1 MKSNDHITLA
11 HGSGGLQSHRLIR
24 ELFLEYF
31 GNEFLNPLEDGAI
44 LHTNA
49 DKLVFTT
56 DSHVVKPLFF
66 PGGDIGKLA
75 ISGTVNDL
83 AVCGAIPRWI
93 SCGMIIEEGFAIYD
107 LEKIVISMRK
117 TADAADVQIVT
128 GDTKV
133 VEKGNADGI
142 YINTAGIGTL
152 IEGVDL
158 GVHQILPGDSVI
170 INGYIGDHGAAI
182 IRAREEFP
190 VSFDIESDCRPLN
203 RETIALL
210 SKLDGIRIMRD
221 PTRGGVATTLNEFVS
236 GQAFG
241 IQIDENRLPIRPVVQ
256 GLCEPLGFDPLHLAN
271 EGKILI
277 IIDPNEAQSALE
289 ILQSILGNRE
299 SRVIGQVI
307 EEPTGKVIL
316 KTSIGSSRIIDMLS
330 GEMLPRIC

>member
-11 HGSGGLQSHRLIR
+11 HGSGGLQSHRLIK

-44 LHTNA
+44 LQTNA
-49 DKLVFTT
+49 EKLVFTT

-93 SCGMIIEEGFAIYD
+93 SCGIIIEEGFAISD
-107 LEKIVISMRK
+107 LEKIVISMRQ
-117 TADAADVQIVT
+117 TADIADVQIVT

-152 IEGVDL
+152 IEGLDL
-158 GVHQILPGDSVI
+158 GVHQIHSGDSVI
-170 INGYIGDHGAAI
+170 INGYIGDHGTAI
-182 IRAREEFP
+182 IQAREEFP
-190 VSFDIESDCRPLN
+190 VSFEIDSDCRPLN
-203 RETIALL
+203 KETIALL

-241 IQIDENRLPIRPVVQ
+241 IQIDENLLPIRPVVQ

-277 IIDPNEAQSALE
+277 IVDPNEAQSTLE
-289 ILQSILGNRE
+289 ILQSIPGNRE
-299 SRVIGQVI
+299 SRIIGQVI
-307 EEPTGKVIL
+307 EGPTGKVIL